1 MTLLLILHIC
11 LGNNDG
17 LVSHRHLL
25 SLLFVPVSH
34 TASKHHG
41 FRNGLALAILDALSA
56 DTDCGFLSQAV
67 LLYDLCIGLELLN
80 PVCSL

>member
-1 MTLLLILHIC
+1 MALFVFDIC
-11 LGNNDG
+11 LGDDDG
-17 LVSHRHLL
+17 LISQGHLL
-25 SLLFVPVSH
+25 LLLFVPVAH

-80 PVCSL
+80 PVCTL